1 MKGIL
6 AIFRREMSS
15 YFVSPI
21 AYIVIGFFL
30 LIVGFYFVNVLGSV
44 MEYAMQMQMQSMQ
57 RQMGP
62 PPDFDAPSAVI
73 RAFMGFVST
82 VILFMVPMLTM
93 GVYAEERKRGT
104 MEMLMTSPITEFQ
117 IVIGKFLA
125 SLALYAIMLAPTL
138 LFQVI
143 MGLYS
148 EPGIPWKVLW
158 SGYLGLFLLGAV
170 LIALGSFISALTE
183 SQIIAAVVTFVTF
196 LMLLLLNF
204 GVRGSTSWLGETLQY
219 LSILQH
225 FEDFARG
232 VIDTTSLIF
241 YVSMAALGI
250 FLTLRTLDSMRW
262 RRA

>member
-30 LIVGFYFVNVLGSV
+30 LICGYFFTNILSFL
-44 MEYAMQMQMQSMQ
+44 MEQAMMAQMQ

-62 PPDFDAPSAVI
+62 PPDIDVPSLAL
-73 RAFMGFVST
+73 RNFMGVIST
-82 VILFMVPMLTM
+82 IILFMIPMLTM

-117 IVIGKFLA
+117 IVMGKFLA
-125 SLALYAIMLAPTL
+125 SEALLALMLAPTL
-138 LFQVI
+138 IYQIWMAQF
-143 MGLYS
+143 S
-148 EPGIPWKVLW
+148 EPSIPWKVLW
-158 SGYLGLFLLGAV
+158 SGYLGIFLLGSV

-196 LMLLLLNF
+196 LLLWVLDF
-204 GVRGSTSWLGETLQY
+204 GVRGSTSWLGEVLQY
-219 LSILQH
+219 LSILRH
-225 FEDFARG
+225 FDDFSRG
-232 VIDTTSLIF
+232 VIDTTAIVF
-241 YVSMAALGI
+241 YLSMIVLGI

>member
-30 LIVGFYFVNVLGSV
+30 LIAGYFFTNILQFL
-44 MEYAMQMQMQSMQ
+44 MEQALQAQMQQ

-62 PPDFDAPSAVI
+62 PPEIDVPSLVMRNFTGI
-73 RAFMGFVST
+73 VST
-82 VILFMVPMLTM
+82 IILFMIPMLTM

-104 MEMLMTSPITEFQ
+104 MEMLMTSPLTELQ
-117 IVIGKFLA
+117 IVVGKFLA
-125 SLALYAIMLAPTL
+125 SLTLFIIMLLPTL
-138 LFQVI
+138 IYHVVVSRF
-143 MGLYS
+143 S
-148 EPGIPWKVLW
+148 EPAMPWKVLW
-158 SGYLGLFLLGAV
+158 SGYLGILLLGAV

-183 SQIIAAVVTFVTF
+183 SQIIAAVVTFVSF
-196 LMLLLLNF
+196 LLLWVLDF
-204 GVRGSTSWLGETLQY
+204 GVRGSTTWYGEVMQY
-219 LSILQH
+219 LSILRH
-225 FEDFARG
+225 FDDFTRG

-241 YVSMAALGI
+241 YVSLIVLGL